1 MATVAATDETFDA
14 EVKNSEIPVVVDF
27 WAEWCGPCKQIGPD
41 LEEISVEMEGQI
53 KVVKVDVYSNPSTAA
68 ALGVRGIPALF
79 LFKDGEVVSNKVGA
93 APKTALKTWIEDA
106 I

>member
-27 WAEWCGPCKQIGPD
+27 WDEWSGPCKQNGTD
-41 LEEISVEMEGQI
+41 LEEISVELEGQF
-53 KVVKVDVYSNPSTAA
+53 KVVNVDVDSNPSTAA
-68 ALGVRGIPALF
+68 ALVVRGIPALF

>member
-1 MATVAATDETFDA
+1 
-14 EVKNSEIPVVVDF
+14 
-27 WAEWCGPCKQIGPD
+27 
-41 LEEISVEMEGQI
+41 
-53 KVVKVDVYSNPSTAA
+53 
-68 ALGVRGIPALF
+68 LF